1 MRMNYEDEGRS
12 RIFGPGLREKRYDT
26 EVPRDAGGPLALF
39 VMYSFALSL
48 FCLQDDKW
56 ISESKDLS
64 NSFDKIPPIINGNKV
79 TEKGAR
85 GYYVDLN

>member
-1 MRMNYEDEGRS
+1 M
-12 RIFGPGLREKRYDT
+12 
-26 EVPRDAGGPLALF
+26 F